1 MNETSAI
8 AISAKEKRN
17 WFLFLIGYFLFGYM
31 TLNFYNLNRET
42 YFDVSFAFEQSLP
55 FFPSAIL
62 GYCLVFVSLALTQV
76 LIKTAH
82 AYQRAVVAFLAVTT
96 VHFLFFYFMPVRMT
110 LRPDLSAS
118 SGVMNFLSH
127 LYFLIDQPT
136 NCFPSLHVAYPTAA
150 TWAIWKSAP
159 RWRLPFI
166 VMTLIVAVSVV
177 LVKQHYILDAVV
189 GCLSALLICFLTSNT
204 ERYWKKFF

>member
-1 MNETSAI
+1 
-8 AISAKEKRN
+8 
-17 WFLFLIGYFLFGYM
+17 
-31 TLNFYNLNRET
+31 
-42 YFDVSFAFEQSLP
+42 
-55 FFPSAIL
+55 
-62 GYCLVFVSLALTQV
+62 
-76 LIKTAH
+76 
-82 AYQRAVVAFLAVTT
+82 
-96 VHFLFFYFMPVRMT
+96 MT

-204 ERYWKKFF
+204 ERYWKKFFWVFTIQQFKQFAVILALACLWQERGDLQFSVIATVAISSFNCQRRLPRLASQNSQWQGDDK